1 MSRSYKKRPAVSTV
15 VYNGSKRRANRRV
28 RRLLKDHDTMLDNAS
43 FKKAYCSWE
52 IRDYKEV
59 APSFETFCKDMLDR
73 WYNPRWHMR
82 RRKETPPTRE
92 ECLKLYRRWYV
103 RK

>member
-1 MSRSYKKRPAVSTV
+1 MSRSYKKRPAVSGII
-15 VYNGSKRRANRRV
+15 YNGSKRRANRRV
-28 RRLLKDHDTMLDNAS
+28 RRALKNHDANLDNAS
-43 FKKAYCSWE
+43 YKKAYCSWD
-52 IRDYKEV
+52 IRDYREV
-59 APSFETFCKDMLDR
+59 APSFETFYKMQLDR